1 MPFFQP
7 AFSIQSLFVALSVLP
22 WYLGWLEDIL
32 SFHMLDVPEW
42 WPWFFVWAEPREKR
56 PWMLNCMF
64 SYHNICLHALPQ
76 VYFILPLTHTNQSL
90 LKTCQ
95 TKKQMLQL
103 LKIMSNIYS
112 EPALGSKL
120 CFFAI
125 MSVMWFLAPYLIPV
139 ITDLLPSSTSRGS
152 RDRDVSITL
161 PSIRR
166 PCTERRNELGQ
177 LKHYIQLYYSLLL
190 FYLKLTFISVVR
202 PWPFLMTI
210 LLRINYG

>member
-64 SYHNICLHALPQ
+64 SYHNICLRALPQ
-76 VYFILPLTHTNQSL
+76 VYFDLPLTNTNQSL

-103 LKIMSNIYS
+103 LKIVSNIYS
-112 EPALGSKL
+112 EPASRVTFKKL
-120 CFFAI
+120 CFFCHHECNVVSGSISHTCDHRSFAQLNQQRLTGQRC
-125 MSVMWFLAPYLIPV
+125 VNHLAVHKATLHGEKKW
-139 ITDLLPSSTSRGS
+139 TRSAETLHSTLL
-152 RDRDVSITL
+152 
-161 PSIRR
+161 
-166 PCTERRNELGQ
+166 
-177 LKHYIQLYYSLLL
+177 
-190 FYLKLTFISVVR
+190 
-202 PWPFLMTI
+202 
-210 LLRINYG
+210 